1 MQILKGIV
9 THVMDGDTIAIEV
22 KQTFRIRLAG
32 INAAE
37 LSSKD
42 PKQAVQARFAKDR
55 LTSKVIGQQ
64 VLVAYEKL
72 DDFGRYLGQVILDPQ
87 DKTNFQVTGDGEDI
101 NQWLLDQKLAEP
113 LPEPKKKAATAKRK

>member
-1 MQILKGIV
+1 MQILKGTV

-42 PKQAVQARFAKDR
+42 PKEQVQARFAKDR
-55 LTSKVIGQQ
+55 LTAKVLGQP

-72 DDFGRYLGQVILDPQ
+72 DDFGRYLGQVILDP
-87 DKTNFQVTGDGEDI
+87 KNNTSFEVTGEAGEDI
-101 NQWLLDQKLAEP
+101 NKWLLAQKLVEP
-113 LPEPKKKAATAKRK
+113 APAPKKKVAKKT